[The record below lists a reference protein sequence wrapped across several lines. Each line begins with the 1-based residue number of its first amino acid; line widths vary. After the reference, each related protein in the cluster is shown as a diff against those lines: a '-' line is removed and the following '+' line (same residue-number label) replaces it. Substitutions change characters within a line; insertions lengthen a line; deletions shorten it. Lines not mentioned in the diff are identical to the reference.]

1 MKLIKRF
8 DDHTYDENWKTE
20 KRIAC
25 RAIYY
30 KNGKIAM
37 VKSEKHQ
44 YYKFPGGGVEK
55 GETKKEALIRE
66 TLEETG
72 IVIKKRSIRP
82 FGYTIEKR
90 KSIFG
95 DSIFLQ
101 YSYYYFVD
109 IEDECKSPQ
118 LIDYEIE
125 EQFHLVFIEPSIAIK
140 ENDKLYQVKKHTFL
154 QRENMILNFLKGT
167 DF

>member
-1 MKLIKRF
+1 MKLIKVF
-8 DDHTYDENWKTE
+8 DDHKYDEHWKIE

-30 KNGKIAM
+30 KTGKVAM

-44 YYKFPGGGVEK
+44 YYKFPGGGVEP
-55 GETKKEALIRE
+55 GETNEEALIRE

-72 IVIKKRSIRP
+72 MIIKKETIQP

-101 YSYYYFVD
+101 YSYYYLVD
-109 IEDECKSPQ
+109 IEDERKDPH
-118 LIDYEIE
+118 LVDYEIE
-125 EQFHLVFIEPSIAIK
+125 EQFHLVFIDPSTAIK
-140 ENDKLYQVKKHTFL
+140 ENNIVYQSKEYSFL
-154 QRENMILNFLKGT
+154 QRENTILNFLKNA
-167 DF
+167 

>member
-1 MKLIKRF
+1 MKLIKFF
-8 DDHTYDENWKTE
+8 DDCNYNDNWKIE

-30 KNGKIAM
+30 KDSKVAM

-44 YYKFPGGGVEK
+44 YYKFPGGGVEQ
-55 GETKKEALIRE
+55 GETNEEALIRE

-72 IVIKKRSIRP
+72 MIIKKETIQP

-90 KSIFG
+90 KSIFD

-101 YSYYYFVD
+101 YSYYYLVD
-109 IEDECKSPQ
+109 IEDELQKPH
-118 LIDYEIE
+118 LVDYEIE
-125 EQFHLVFIEPSIAIK
+125 EQFHLVFIEPSIAMK
-140 ENDKLYQVKKHTFL
+140 ENNTLYQSKGYTFL
-154 QRENMILNFLKGT
+154 QRENTILSFLKNN
-167 DF
+167 